1 VERLTP
7 TQLRVLACVLAGAR
21 SVRQVARRAGLSMR
35 AAVRVARRLRAGGLV
50 AWDDGRLGTLRPA
63 CRWIPAARLGRGKR

>member
-1 VERLTP
+1 VEKLTA

-21 SVRQVARRAGLSMR
+21 SVRQAARWAGLLLR
-35 AAVRVARRLRAGGLV
+35 PAVQAAHRLRGKGLV

-63 CRWIPAARLGRGKR
+63 CRWIPAGRLGTDG